1 MSHKL
6 KPYHVKYITQNST
19 LISNFSNIVNPL
31 MFSEKTVNI
40 QGKLTKVYWPKL
52 QHIQFV
58 KPEFVGT
65 RCLNVF

>member
-40 QGKLTKVYWPKL
+40 
-52 QHIQFV
+52 
-58 KPEFVGT
+58 
-65 RCLNVF
+65 